1 MFDFIA
7 LRLHEPQKTIKVF
20 GLRDGRVNG
29 DFQFCFPALAL
40 FLCVPLGVGL
50 ALVFAGLYHRQAVF
64 LAQPVAG
71 SPDKGVALAVG
82 NVLALVRHIHGAEN
96 DVVMQMALVNVSGNH
111 IGVLALQHF
120 IGKLP
125 PDLMGLLRRGFPRF
139 KGLYQVVGQI
149 VAFLVRLI

>member
-1 MFDFIA
+1 M
-7 LRLHEPQKTIKVF
+7 
-20 GLRDGRVNG
+20 
-29 DFQFCFPALAL
+29 
-40 FLCVPLGVGL
+40 
-50 ALVFAGLYHRQAVF
+50 F

-71 SPDKGVALAVG
+71 APDKGIALAVG

-96 DVVMQMALVNVSGNH
+96 DVIMQMALVNVGGNH
-111 IGVLALQHF
+111 IGVFALQHF

-149 VAFLVRLI
+149 VALLVRLIQQHLKFNIRRFIGTAIGRNEQLFIGLVRVLDVVQRLFQR